1 MEIAKML
8 TTKEAS
14 IYLKLSEQ
22 YVRKLYNRGKLVG
35 YRPNGGKIYFDLEDL
50 DNFLRKN
57 RKMNEDEIR
66 TKSLTFKKFNYDK
79 L

>member
-14 IYLKLSEQ
+14 IYLKLSKQ
-22 YVRKLYNRGKLVG
+22 YVRRLYNQGKLVG

-50 DNFLRKN
+50 DNFLRRN
-57 RKMNEDEIR
+57 RKMSGEEIR

>member
-1 MEIAKML
+1 ML

>member
-1 MEIAKML
+1 ML

-22 YVRKLYNRGKLVG
+22 YVRRLYNQGKLVG

-50 DNFLRKN
+50 DNFLRRN
-57 RKMNEDEIR
+57 RKMSEEEIR

>member
-1 MEIAKML
+1 ML
-8 TTKEAS
+8 NTKETAK
-14 IYLKLSEQ
+14 YLKLSEQ

-57 RKMNEDEIR
+57 RKMNEDEVR

>member
-1 MEIAKML
+1 MEIVKML

-57 RKMNEDEIR
+57 RKMNEDEVR

>member
-57 RKMNEDEIR
+57 RKMNEDEVR

>member
-1 MEIAKML
+1 ML
-8 TTKEAS
+8 NTKETAK
-14 IYLKLSEQ
+14 YLKLSKQ
-22 YVRKLYNRGKLVG
+22 YVRRLYNQGKLVG

-50 DNFLRKN
+50 DNFLRRN
-57 RKMNEDEIR
+57 RKMNEDEVR

>member
-1 MEIAKML
+1 ML
-8 TTKEAS
+8 NTKETAK
-14 IYLKLSEQ
+14 YLKLSEQ

-57 RKMNEDEIR
+57 RKMNEEEIR
-66 TKSLTFKKFNYDK
+66 TKSLTYKKFNYDK

>member
-1 MEIAKML
+1 ML

-14 IYLKLSEQ
+14 IYLKLSKQ
-22 YVRKLYNRGKLVG
+22 YVRRLYNQGKLVG

-50 DNFLRKN
+50 DNFLRRN
-57 RKMNEDEIR
+57 RKMSEEEIR